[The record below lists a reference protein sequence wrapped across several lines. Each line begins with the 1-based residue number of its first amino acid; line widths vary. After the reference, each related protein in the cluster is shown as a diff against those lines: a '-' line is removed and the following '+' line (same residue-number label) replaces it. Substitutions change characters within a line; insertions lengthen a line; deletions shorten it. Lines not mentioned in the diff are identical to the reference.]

1 MPPMPEQRSA
11 GIQLISKDGVLKVT
25 KGTVTVKRGKEK
37 TYNVEK
43 DEEYQVK
50 VGDIL
55 SWVTECDYDIDYSSQ
70 ERSS

>member
-1 MPPMPEQRSA
+1 MPEQRSA